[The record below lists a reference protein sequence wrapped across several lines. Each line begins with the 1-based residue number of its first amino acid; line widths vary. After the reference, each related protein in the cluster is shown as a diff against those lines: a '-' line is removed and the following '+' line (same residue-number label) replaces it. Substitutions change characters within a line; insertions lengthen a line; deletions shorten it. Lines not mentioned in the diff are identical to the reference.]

1 MVSFGP
7 FHFFQS
13 SPVHKSFPCGFDG
26 DLGCYVFL
34 KTSICKYSK
43 NFGVACEFIIMTP

>member
-13 SPVHKSFPCGFDG
+13 SPVHKCFPCGFDG

-34 KTSICKYSK
+34 KLLCVSIQKIL
-43 NFGVACEFIIMTP
+43 V